1 MYPTLCEMVN
11 IEQPDHLQGT
21 SLLPIMK
28 NLESKTESFS
38 RFHNAVS
45 ITTEK
50 YSYTEWRAKKTDSVY
65 AKMLYDLEIDPNENT
80 NISGNKKLLDIQIGL
95 SKKIDSLVLIN
106 N

>member
-1 MYPTLCEMVN
+1 MVN
-11 IEQPDHLQGT
+11 IEKPVHLQGN

-28 NLESKTESFS
+28 NLDSKTESFS

-50 YSYTEWRAKKTDSVY
+50 YSYTEWRTKKNDSMY
-65 AKMLYDLEIDPNENT
+65 AKMLYDLEVDPNENT
-80 NISGNKKLLDIQIGL
+80 NISGNQKLLGIQFEL

>member
-1 MYPTLCEMVN
+1 MVN
-11 IEQPDHLQGT
+11 IEQPNHLQGT

-28 NLESKTESFS
+28 NLENKTESFS

-50 YSYTEWRAKKTDSVY
+50 YSYTEWRDKKTDSIY
-65 AKMLYDLEIDPNENT
+65 AQMLYDLENDPNENN
-80 NISGNKKLLDIQIGL
+80 NISDNETLLNIQSEL